1 MSSFKLIVEDDR
13 QGDTD
18 IWSTWSILIM
28 VLFED
33 NTRSEM
39 STFKI
44 IESSWLSFTFC
55 SLWLR
60 RLILVVTPLEMEVT
74 PPKHWLSCGSSAGMF
89 LTVPGTDISF
99 EGRNII
105 W

>member
-1 MSSFKLIVEDDR
+1 MSPFKIIVEVDR
-13 QGDTD
+13 QGDV
-18 IWSTWSILIM
+18 WSTWSILIM

-33 NTRSEM
+33 WIGSSEM

-60 RLILVVTPLEMEVT
+60 RLILVVIPLEMEVVT
-74 PPKHWLSCGSSAGMF
+74 PLENRGGN
-89 LTVPGTDISF
+89 
-99 EGRNII
+99 EGH
-105 W
+105 